1 MISQIFGLSQEI
13 MKLINAC
20 RESCFQKVAK
30 KEEKNEMLKK
40 IVLFQRSLKS
50 LKAGEYNGMDV
61 IEVENQIADIIK
73 SKIDE
78 KLSDIFVSSAQNLY
92 WTLRNQGQILD
103 YMVEDSLE
111 KFIQNSNELKYSI
124 T

>member
-40 IVLFQRSLKS
+40 LFYFK
-50 LKAGEYNGMDV
+50 DH
-61 IEVENQIADIIK
+61 
-73 SKIDE
+73 
-78 KLSDIFVSSAQNLY
+78 
-92 WTLRNQGQILD
+92 
-103 YMVEDSLE
+103 
-111 KFIQNSNELKYSI
+111 
-124 T
+124 